1 MILNRAGLP
10 PAGGQPV
17 VECRDPAGLS
27 AITRPGTALALWRR
41 NLPFGLTEWLA
52 AQDAERL
59 PHSRLLVRPA
69 DIRRAVASAMEQ
81 SGLPAGPMRDWL
93 VSDIEALTRAFA
105 AITANET
112 VDIRLEAVSHD
123 SCWKFHRDYVPV
135 RLLTTY
141 RGPAT
146 EWIDPAH
153 ADAALRAQKEYD
165 GPIER
170 LEASDV
176 AIFKGKMAGDAE
188 GIVHRSPPIAGT
200 GQTRLLLCLN
210 SPSDVSP
217 EPWTSSS
224 SE

>member
-1 MILNRAGLP
+1 MILNRAGLS
-10 PAGGQPV
+10 PADDQPV

-41 NLPFGLTEWLA
+41 RLPAGLADWLA

-59 PHSRLLVRPA
+59 PHSRLLVGTGDA
-69 DIRRAVASAMEQ
+69 RRAITSVMEQ

-105 AITANET
+105 AIAVCDP

-146 EWIDPAH
+146 EWVHPAH
-153 ADAALRAQKEYD
+153 AEAALQAQKDYD

-170 LEASDV
+170 LEAGDV
-176 AIFKGKMAGDAE
+176 AIFKGKMAADAD

-200 GQTRLLLCLN
+200 GRTRLLLCLN

-217 EPWTSSS
+217 EPWAAR
-224 SE
+224 